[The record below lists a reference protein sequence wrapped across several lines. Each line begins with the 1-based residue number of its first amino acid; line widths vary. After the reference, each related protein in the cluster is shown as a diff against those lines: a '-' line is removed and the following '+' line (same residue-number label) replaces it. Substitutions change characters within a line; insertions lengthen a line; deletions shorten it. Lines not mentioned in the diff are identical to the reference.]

1 MCDAKRNAKVEHSEN
16 VERAHEEPSVAEWP
30 RLKAEGDK
38 EDEEAQRRKSEMS
51 LKELEGGKSNAASER
66 LRRRNWSS
74 RARTE
79 NSWTLGC

>member
-1 MCDAKRNAKVEHSEN
+1 MCDAKRHARVEHSEK
-16 VERAHEEPSVAEWP
+16 VESAHEEPSVADWP

-51 LKELEGGKSNAASER
+51 LKELERRKSNAASER
-66 LRRRNWSS
+66 LRRRNWSI

-79 NSWTLGC
+79 NSWTLRC